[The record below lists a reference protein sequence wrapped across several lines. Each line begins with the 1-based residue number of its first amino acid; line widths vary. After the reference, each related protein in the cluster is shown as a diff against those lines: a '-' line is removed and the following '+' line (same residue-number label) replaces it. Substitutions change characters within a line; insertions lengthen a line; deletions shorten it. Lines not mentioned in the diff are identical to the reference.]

1 MNMISPL
8 PKISL
13 AEYRA
18 ALRTDFYF
26 FMMRCFSE
34 LNPRA
39 SFLANW
45 HIEVM
50 AAKLQA
56 AREGKIKRLIIN
68 IPPRHLKSLAASI
81 ALPAWWLGH
90 DPTAAIINVTY
101 GQELSDKFARDCR
114 SIMMTSWYQALFETR
129 LTTSRASIQEL
140 ITTKAGFRMATSV
153 NGVLTGRGAD
163 VIIID
168 DPLKPSDA
176 MSETRR
182 NAANEWYD
190 GTLYSRLNDKTNGT
204 IIMIMQ
210 RLHEDDLV
218 GHVLRQE
225 GWDLVS
231 FPAIAEADEE
241 HVVETLFGR
250 RRFVRQSGAALHPAR
265 ESLAALDQIRA
276 TLGTYNFAGQ
286 YQQMPAPS
294 GGGMVR
300 EAWFQRYEPS
310 GLPTPFDQIIQSWDT
325 ANKPSE
331 LADYSVCTTWGIKGP
346 QFYLL
351 NVLRKKLAYPDLKR
365 AVLEQDQMFSP
376 SVILIEDKASGTQLI
391 QDLVEAGLSKV
402 TRYSP
407 DGDKIMRFH
416 AQTATIENG
425 FVYLP
430 REAHWL
436 ADYLHE
442 LTIFPNGRHDDQVDS
457 TSQALAWTKQRPP
470 GWGTLEYYR
479 QLVEAAAGRV
489 PLKMVRLRAPQ
500 DISHIYTISGRPCA
514 IQDGH
519 FSVSEE
525 EAIPLLGAGFI
536 RA

>member
-1 MNMISPL
+1 MTGFSL
-8 PKISL
+8 P
-13 AEYRA
+13 EVRA
-18 ALRTDFYF
+18 ALRTDFYS
-26 FMMRCFSE
+26 FMLRCFSD
-34 LNPRA
+34 LNPRTP
-39 SFLANW
+39 FLANW
-45 HIEVM
+45 HIEVL
-50 AAKLQA
+50 AAKLQE
-56 AREGKIKRLIIN
+56 ARAGKIKRLIVN

-114 SIMMTSWYQALFETR
+114 AILMSAWYQALFPTR
-129 LTTSRASIQEL
+129 LTTSRAAIQEL
-140 ITTKAGFRMATSV
+140 ITTRGGFRMATSV

-168 DPLKPSDA
+168 DPLKPIDA
-176 MSETRR
+176 MSDSRR
-182 NAANEWYD
+182 TAAKEWYD
-190 GTLYSRLNDKTNGT
+190 GTLYSRLNDKTRGT
-204 IIMIMQ
+204 IIIIMQ

-231 FPAIAEADEE
+231 FPSIAEADEE
-241 HVVETLFGR
+241 HRIETLLGR
-250 RRFVRQSGAALHPAR
+250 KRFVRRAGEALQPER
-265 ESLAALDQIRA
+265 ESLATLDKIRT

-286 YQQMPAPS
+286 YQQTPAPT
-294 GGGMVR
+294 GGGMIK
-300 EAWFQRYEPS
+300 EAWFQRYDAS
-310 GLPTPFDQIIQSWDT
+310 ALPPRFDQLIQSWDT
-325 ANKPSE
+325 ANKPTE

-365 AVLEQDQMFSP
+365 AVHEQHQAFNP

-391 QDLVEAGLSKV
+391 QDLIEAGVSKV
-402 TRYSP
+402 TRYTP
-407 DGDKIMRFH
+407 DGDKTMRLH

-425 FVYLP
+425 FVHLP

-442 LTIFPNGRHDDQVDS
+442 LTTYPAGRHDDQVDS

-470 GWGTLEYYR
+470 CWGILEYYR
-479 QLVEAAAGRV
+479 QQAEIAASRME
-489 PLKMVRLRAPQ
+489 PPRVRLKAPPG
-500 DISHIYTISGRPCA
+500 ISHVHAMSGGQYMV
-514 IQDGH
+514 QDGIV
-519 FSVSEE
+519 SVPEDD
-525 EAIPLLGAGFI
+525 APPLLGVGFI
-536 RA
+536 RV